1 MSRICLIYLNKIIY
15 LGNFNEPGKIK
26 PIMNITERIRRSI
39 RNRADLVF
47 RPADFLPFGSEASV
61 KRALKELTDLGVLVR
76 LGVGI
81 YAKAKPSVI
90 SGKPIPVQPLEVL
103 GPQALSKLGVRLKES
118 IQTANYNSGRST
130 QVPTGLVINIGKQR
144 ISRKIGFN
152 GKFLQYEHA

>member
-1 MSRICLIYLNKIIY
+1 
-15 LGNFNEPGKIK
+15 
-26 PIMNITERIRRSI
+26 MNITERIRRSI

-47 RPADFLPFGSEASV
+47 QPADFLPFGSEASV
-61 KRALKELTDLGVLVR
+61 KRALKDLTDLGVLVR

-90 SGKPIPVQPLEVL
+90 SGKPIPAQPLEVL
-103 GPQALSKLGVRLKES
+103 GPQALNKLGVRLKES

>member
-1 MSRICLIYLNKIIY
+1 
-15 LGNFNEPGKIK
+15 
-26 PIMNITERIRRSI
+26 
-39 RNRADLVF
+39 V
-47 RPADFLPFGSEASV
+47 
-61 KRALKELTDLGVLVR
+61 VR

-90 SGKPIPVQPLEVL
+90 SGKPIPIQPLEVL

-118 IQTANYNSGRST
+118 LQTAEYNSGRST
-130 QVPTGLVINIGKQR
+130 QVPTGIVVNIGKQR

>member
-1 MSRICLIYLNKIIY
+1 
-15 LGNFNEPGKIK
+15 
-26 PIMNITERIRRSI
+26 MNITDRIRRSI
-39 RNRADLVF
+39 RNRTDLVF
-47 RPADFLPFGSEASV
+47 RPTEFLPFGSEASV
-61 KRALKELTDLGVLVR
+61 KRALKELTDIGVVVR

-90 SGKPIPVQPLEVL
+90 SGKPIPIQPLEVL

-118 IQTANYNSGRST
+118 LQTAEYNSGRST
-130 QVPTGLVINIGKQR
+130 QVPTGIVVNIGKQR

>member
-1 MSRICLIYLNKIIY
+1 MIRICLIYLNKIIY
-15 LGNFNEPGKIK
+15 LGHFNEPGKAK

-118 IQTANYNSGRST
+118 VQTADYNSGRST

-144 ISRKIGFN
+144 VSRKIGFN
-152 GKFLQYEHA
+152 GKFLQYQNA

>member
-1 MSRICLIYLNKIIY
+1 
-15 LGNFNEPGKIK
+15 
-26 PIMNITERIRRSI
+26 MNITERIRRSI

-47 RPADFLPFGSEASV
+47 RPADFLSFGSEASV
-61 KRALKELTDLGVLVR
+61 KRALKELTAFGVLVR

-90 SGKPIPVQPLEVL
+90 SGKPIPIQPIEVL
-103 GPQALSKLGVRLKES
+103 GPQALAKLGVRLTES
-118 IQTANYNSGRST
+118 TQTSEYNSGRST
-130 QVPTGLVINIGKQR
+130 QIPTGLVVNIGKQR

>member
-1 MSRICLIYLNKIIY
+1 
-15 LGNFNEPGKIK
+15 
-26 PIMNITERIRRSI
+26 MNITERIRRSI

-61 KRALKELTDLGVLVR
+61 KRALKDLTDLGVVVR

-90 SGKPIPVQPLEVL
+90 SGQPIPIQPLEVL

-118 IQTANYNSGRST
+118 IQTANYNSGLST
-130 QVPTGLVINIGKQR
+130 QIPTGLVINIGKQR

-152 GKFLQYEHA
+152 GKFLQYENA